1 MSVIHSSCELLGAR
15 SALIAGTAR
24 YRTVTSIAMS
34 RQGSASTAK
43 PIHSR
48 RVAAVPSWAVGV
60 MASWWTPGREALHA
74 KLAER
79 REQGI
84 APLGRDALA
93 AQSAQVAGDLS
104 HLVDVLD
111 AGVALGQVLLQ
122 AVAVLGGHRAF
133 EVLGHD
139 LDELLAGHLGVAV
152 NGHRSVP
159 S

>member
-15 SALIAGTAR
+15 SALMAGTAR
-24 YRTVTSIAMS
+24 YRTVTSIVTS
-34 RQGSASTAK
+34 RQGSASTAR

-60 MASWWTPGREALHA
+60 MASSWTPGCEALHA

-79 REQGI
+79 REQRV
-84 APLGRDALA
+84 APLGRDGLA
-93 AQSAQVAGDLS
+93 AQSAQVTGDVP

-122 AVAVLGGHRAF
+122 AVAVLRGPPA
-133 EVLGHD
+133 
-139 LDELLAGHLGVAV
+139 LAGL
-152 NGHRSVP
+152 R
-159 S
+159 